1 MTGPTREPLPV
12 PVPKE
17 ALDYLR
23 AKGYRVGFDHRDVFQ
38 EEHATAWTVAKAMR
52 LDILE
57 AIRAAVDEAIEGGMT
72 FAAFKRDLQPLL
84 EKLGWWGRGELLDP
98 LTGETREVQL
108 GSPRRLKTIYDVN
121 LRQAHAAGQWERIE
135 RTTKTHPYLL
145 YSLGPS
151 REHRPEH
158 VGWAGILLRADD
170 PWWETHFPPNGWG
183 CKCWVRQ
190 VSRREAERLF
200 ATGQYLSLAPELG
213 EQEYVNQRTGQV
225 VSVPKGVEPGWA
237 YNPGKVSRLAR
248 AQQLLEEKEAVIPA
262 ER

>member
-135 RTTKTHPYLL
+135 RTTRTHPYLL
-145 YSLGPS
+145 YALGPS

-170 PWWETHFPPNGWG
+170 PWWQTHFPPNGWG

-190 VSRREAERLF
+190 VSRREAERLQ
-200 ATGQYLSLAPELG
+200 ASGSYVTTAPDLG
-213 EQEYVNQRTGQV
+213 MQEYVNQRTGQV

-248 AQQLLEEKEAVIPA
+248 AQQLLDEKEAAIPA
-262 ER
+262 QS